1 MQALYIKNLI
11 LIVNFSKSGQIRAN
25 PDKIGEEIPR
35 RKMHALKI
43 VETLEPQ
50 GLEGCERGKIRKLS
64 SYYIHHFNSTKARK
78 KSGYII
84 PTDEKKGVGI
94 LYPRAVLLS
103 GYNIPTPKTKKWV

>member
-1 MQALYIKNLI
+1 MQALYIKNLN

-25 PDKIGEEIPR
+25 PDKIGEDIPSHE
-35 RKMHALKI
+35 MHALKI

-50 GLEGCERGKIRKLS
+50 GFEVCERGKNQRIP

-84 PTDEKKGVGI
+84 PTDEIKGVGI

-103 GYNIPTPKTKKWV
+103 GYIIPTPKTKKRV